1 MNFAASESADFFK
14 ELNAAFEN
22 ARIIAVTGRMA
33 SGKNAVCQILSK
45 KGAACVDADILV
57 HLAIKNQN
65 SKIIQTFEPFAKQKN
80 LIIKND
86 DGSVN
91 RRTLGELLFSDA
103 NLLKMQE
110 DIVYPEVT
118 ALTKEFITENQKCGK
133 LCVINA
139 TVLYKTPELLDLC
152 DFIIFVDAPFFK
164 RFLRAR
170 KRDGIKTLVLLK
182 RFSAQ
187 KNLLMEYQKTGKKIF
202 VLKNGGNLSDLQKK
216 LN

>member
-1 MNFAASESADFFK
+1 MNCSGPKDTAVFT
-14 ELNAAFEN
+14 ELNVALEAA
-22 ARIIAVTGRMA
+22 RVIAVTGRMA
-33 SGKNAVCQILSK
+33 SGKNAVCQILSQN
-45 KGAACVDADILV
+45 GAVCVDADILV
-57 HLAIKNQN
+57 HAAIKNQN
-65 SKIIQTFEPFAKQKN
+65 DKILQTFTPFAQQKN
-80 LIIKND
+80 LIIQND

-91 RRTLGELLFSDA
+91 RRALGELLFSDP

-118 ALTKEFITENQKCGK
+118 ALTKEFINHNQKSGK

-152 DFIIFVDAPFFK
+152 DFIIFVDAPFIK

-170 KRDGIKTLVLLK
+170 KRDGIKTSVLLK

-187 KNLLMEYQKTGKKIF
+187 KDLLNEYKACGKKIF
-202 VLKNGGNLSDLQKK
+202 VLKNNGNLTDLQKK